1 MEIDMKQVSPA
12 VKEAGKKFALEGGLF
27 ISEDMKQPVFLNFL
41 NQNLMTKDGIL
52 TVNQHELRYLSQQ
65 KFGSN
70 ANEFL
75 DFVNR
80 LGNKDEL
87 KAFSIQVEGQNASA
101 KKDMDN
107 SKPYTP
113 KNSEFTEH
121 LKRTFEKYDSYT
133 YGLGHKGANGKIDC
147 SGFIEKC
154 LTEYNPFEPNSAE
167 AREWAKLGA
176 RTTSE
181 GYFTRLAAVAGKLS
195 DLSDKSLQERL
206 EALKGLSSGSI
217 VSIDTGRTRFDAG
230 RQFGIDHIVT
240 VEQDP
245 VTGKTYILESRSGAG
260 VTRTEAEEWL
270 KRLDKKIDHIYT
282 VDRADVETAIAR
294 GAKVSSQADA
304 RIVKREMDG
313 IAMANFGDQG
323 YGVSERKWFID
334 STDTS
339 KYPTPEDAKNYFV
352 EQYKKHYGSTK
363 GAEAEQTYD
372 KMQSS
377 YFKTLAKETG
387 GVEPGDNDEILNLIV
402 DLIFKAYEKHA
413 GLALAEARNE
423 RNNETNLADAGIKNG
438 RTSADGNQIVRLV
451 AMPGTYS
458 PDTPMFMN
466 EKGSVFIKGKDQN
479 GNNVDLYTGIERDPN
494 TGRIRPGDPMD
505 RIKTFLAQNDS
516 QNALKEEKALAKAT
530 SNHEKTVPSYSA
542 EEITRFRQGSA
553 GMDKNGAIVSKEVD
567 DKNAKVLADSSAFKP
582 ENALYSIDKR
592 NGTVCIDPGACKSH
606 GEFILAAKDANE
618 QFAKSNP
625 PMRFDQDTHETLATY
640 LKEFEQLKR
649 KLVSRGVD
657 GIDEKALLAIPAD
670 KLQEQI
676 IRTYSLYVPLRE
688 LALTN
693 PPLDQKA
700 WEKDALYYSSAQ
712 GKDVSKELKESEIS
726 DPATKMLAGVLKQ
739 SAEARMEEIYA
750 TKDKKG
756 GDFSFG

>member
-52 TVNQHELRYLSQQ
+52 TVNQHELRYLAQQ

-87 KAFSIQVEGQNASA
+87 KAFSVQVEGQNASA
-101 KKDMDN
+101 RKDMDN
-107 SKPYTP
+107 NKPYTP

-181 GYFTRLAAVAGKLS
+181 GYFTRLAAVAGKSS

-206 EALKGLSSGSI
+206 QALKGLSSGSI
-217 VSIDTGRTRFDAG
+217 ISIDTGPTRFDAG
-230 RQFGIDHIVT
+230 RKFGIDHIVT

-313 IAMANFGDQG
+313 IAMAKFGDEG
-323 YGVSERKWFID
+323 YGVGERKWFID

-352 EQYKKHYGSTK
+352 DQYKKHYGSTK

-372 KMQSS
+372 KMRSS

-387 GVEPGDNDEILNLIV
+387 AVEPGDNDEILNLIV
-402 DLIFKAYEKHA
+402 DLILKAYEKHA
-413 GLALAEARNE
+413 GVALAEARNE
-423 RNNETNLADAGIKNG
+423 RNNETKLADADLKNG
-438 RTSADGNQIVRLV
+438 RTSADSNQVVRLV

-466 EKGSVFIKGKDQN
+466 EKGSMFIKGKDQN
-479 GNNVDLYTGIERDPN
+479 GNSVDLYTGIERDPN
-494 TGRIRPGDPMD
+494 TGRIRPGDPTE
-505 RIKTFLAQNDS
+505 RIKTFLIQNDS
-516 QNALKEEKALAKAT
+516 QNALKEEKALAKAMA
-530 SNHEKTVPSYSA
+530 NGEKTIPSYSNEQIA
-542 EEITRFRQGSA
+542 HFRQGT
-553 GMDKNGAIVSKEVD
+553 GGLDKNGSVITKEKESK
-567 DKNAKVLADSSAFKP
+567 DKTPTLSAANDAVF
-582 ENALYSIDKR
+582 IDHEKR
-592 NGTVCIDPGACKSH
+592 TICIDPDTCKSH
-606 GEFILAAKDANE
+606 GEFILAAKELNEHFANS
-618 QFAKSNP
+618 KP
-625 PMRFDQDTHETLATY
+625 PMRFDQDTCDTLATY

-649 KLVSRGVD
+649 NLVSRGIE
-657 GIDEKALLAIPAD
+657 GLDEKALLAIPAD

-676 IRTYSLYVPLRE
+676 IRTYSLYVPLSE
-688 LALTN
+688 LALIN
-693 PPLDQKA
+693 PPSLDQKA

-712 GKDVSKELKESEIS
+712 GKDVSKEMRESEVS
-726 DPATKMLAGVLKQ
+726 DPTTKMLTCVLKQ
-739 SAEARMEEIYA
+739 RAEARMEEIYS

>member
-12 VKEAGKKFALEGGLF
+12 VKEAGKKFASEGGLF

-52 TVNQHELRYLSQQ
+52 TVNQHELRYLAQQ

-80 LGNKDEL
+80 LGNKDDL

-101 KKDMDN
+101 RKDMDN

-121 LKRTFEKYDSYT
+121 LKQTFEKYDSYT

-154 LTEYNPFEPNSAE
+154 LTEYNPFDPNSAE

-181 GYFTRLAAVAGKLS
+181 GYFTRLAAVAGKSS

-217 VSIDTGRTRFDAG
+217 ISIDTGPTRFDAG

-270 KRLDKKIDHIYT
+270 KRLDKKIDHLYT

-313 IAMANFGDQG
+313 IAMAKFGDEG
-323 YGVSERKWFID
+323 YGVGERKWFID

-352 EQYKKHYGSTK
+352 DQYKKHYGSTK

-372 KMQSS
+372 KMRSS

-387 GVEPGDNDEILNLIV
+387 AVEPGDNDEILNLIV
-402 DLIFKAYEKHA
+402 DLILKAYEKHA
-413 GLALAEARNE
+413 GVALAEARNE
-423 RNNETNLADAGIKNG
+423 RNNETKLADAGLKNG
-438 RTSADGNQIVRLV
+438 RTSADSNQVVRLV

-466 EKGSVFIKGKDQN
+466 EKGSMFIKGKDQN
-479 GNNVDLYTGIERDPN
+479 GNSVDLYTGIERDPN
-494 TGRIRPGDPMD
+494 TGRIRPGDPTE

-516 QNALKEEKALAKAT
+516 QNALKEEKALAKAMA
-530 SNHEKTVPSYSA
+530 NGEKTIPSYSNEQIA
-542 EEITRFRQGSA
+542 HFRQGT
-553 GMDKNGAIVSKEVD
+553 GGLDKNGSVITKEKESK
-567 DKNAKVLADSSAFKP
+567 DKTPTLSAANDAVF
-582 ENALYSIDKR
+582 IDHEKR
-592 NGTVCIDPGACKSH
+592 TICIDRDTCKSH
-606 GEFILAAKDANE
+606 GEFILAAKELNEHFANS
-618 QFAKSNP
+618 KP
-625 PMRFDQDTHETLATY
+625 PMRFDQDTRDTLATY

-649 KLVSRGVD
+649 NLVSRGIE
-657 GIDEKALLAIPAD
+657 GLDEKALLAIPAD

-676 IRTYSLYVPLRE
+676 IRTYSLYVPLSE
-688 LALTN
+688 LALIN
-693 PPLDQKA
+693 PPSLDQKA
-700 WEKDALYYSSAQ
+700 WEKDTLYYSSAQ
-712 GKDVSKELKESEIS
+712 GKDVSKDMRESEVS
-726 DPATKMLAGVLKQ
+726 DPTTKMLTGVLKQ
-739 SAEARMEEIYA
+739 RAEARMEDIYGS
-750 TKDKKG
+750 KDKKG